1 MKSNTG
7 SILSVNRGMNRSEE
21 IFSVFAQ
28 NPFISL
34 AVMCI
39 CSACIFME
47 NGDGEIS
54 PFSLFAVFSLYL
66 ISSFTVI
73 FILCRDCI
81 KNNFNKYAYFGLSI
95 IAGLTVLIYIAEI
108 ENNISFV
115 FLFFVMTAFML
126 LFAFVK
132 NNTLET
138 KHIAGIIIF
147 LGFALRL
154 TYILYT
160 TIYERQHDTSTFE
173 QVGGHLDYISHFWN
187 NLFSLPNKDATVM
200 YTCQYYH
207 PPLHH
212 FIVGIFLNILKLF
225 GYSDIKEVG
234 ACIQFVTLFYSSA
247 CMVLTYKLLKIFNIS
262 KVPLLLGLSV
272 IAFHPTFLILA
283 GSVNN
288 DMLSVVLMLAAVLN
302 TIYYYKNNTYSNII
316 KVALCVGLAMLS
328 KMSGWMVAPAIA
340 VVFIAVIIKQKNKR
354 LDILKQWAVFAVI
367 CVPLGLFWS
376 IRCWIKYGMP
386 LGYVMKLDESIAMYL
401 SDKYTFWQRL
411 TDFSSFQ
418 FDSVYDQYGWYHC
431 PYYEY
436 NPTVALFKT
445 SMFDEAQYSAPLDFW
460 AVSLFLINIVLALVA
475 VAAMIYVLISR
486 KSMMDNIMKVFFT
499 LLYAVPVV
507 SYYIF
512 CDQYPFTCTMNIR
525 YAVMSIFTGAFFLS
539 AMLNIL
545 MKNNVSALKNNTNKS
560 GILILNNIAVYG
572 TAAVIILFSFFAVV
586 TYIMIGCVPPIYDG
600 VVLI

>member
-1 MKSNTG
+1 MSSTTG
-7 SILSVNRGMNRSEE
+7 SVPTEHRGMSRLEE

-28 NPFISL
+28 HPFISL

-47 NGDGEIS
+47 NGDRELS
-54 PFSLFAVFSLYL
+54 PFSLSAVFSVYL
-66 ISSFTVI
+66 ISAFSVT

-81 KNNFNKYAYFGLSI
+81 KDKFNKYLIFGISTA
-95 IAGLTVLIYIAEI
+95 AGLTVLIYIAEI
-108 ENNISFV
+108 KENISLV
-115 FLFFVMTAFML
+115 FLFFVITAFLL
-126 LFAFVK
+126 LFVFLR
-132 NNTLET
+132 NDTIDT
-138 KHIAGIIIF
+138 KHIAGIIIL
-147 LGFALRL
+147 LGFGLRL

-160 TIYERQHDTSTFE
+160 TVYERQHDNGTLG
-173 QVGGHLDYISHFWN
+173 QVGGHLGYISSFWN
-187 NLFSLPNKDATVM
+187 DLFSLPKENAKEI
-200 YTCQYYH
+200 YQYYH

-212 FIVGIFLNILKLF
+212 FTVGVFLNILKFF

-234 ACIQFVTLFYSSA
+234 ECIQYVTLFYSSA
-247 CMVLTYKLLKIFNIS
+247 CMVLMYKLLRVFNIS

-272 IAFHPTFLILA
+272 TAFHPTFLILA

-288 DMLSVVLMLAAVLN
+288 DMLSILLMLAAALN
-302 TIYYYKNNTYSNII
+302 TVYYYKNSTYANII
-316 KVALCVGLAMLS
+316 KIALCVGLAMLS

-340 VVFIAVIIKQKNKR
+340 VVFIAVMIKQKNKR
-354 LDILKQWAVFAVI
+354 LDIVKQWVVFGVI
-367 CVPLGLFWS
+367 CVPLGLVWS
-376 IRCWIKYGMP
+376 IRCLIKYDMP
-386 LGYVMKLDESIAMYL
+386 LGYVMKFDESIAMYL
-401 SDKYTFWQRL
+401 GNKYTFLQRL

-436 NPTVALFKT
+436 NPTIALFKT

-486 KSMMDNIMKVFFT
+486 KSMMDSIMKVFFT

-572 TAAVIILFSFFAVV
+572 TAVVIILFSFFAVV

>member
-1 MKSNTG
+1 MSSTTG
-7 SILSVNRGMNRSEE
+7 SVPTEHRGMSRLEE

-28 NPFISL
+28 HPFISL

-47 NGDGEIS
+47 NGDRELS
-54 PFSLFAVFSLYL
+54 PFSLSAVFSVYL
-66 ISSFTVI
+66 ISAFSVT

-81 KNNFNKYAYFGLSI
+81 KDKFNKYLIFGISTA
-95 IAGLTVLIYIAEI
+95 AGLTVLIYIAEI
-108 ENNISFV
+108 KENISLV
-115 FLFFVMTAFML
+115 FLFFVITAFLL
-126 LFAFVK
+126 LFVFFR
-132 NNTLET
+132 NDTIDT
-138 KHIAGIIIF
+138 KHIAGIIIL
-147 LGFALRL
+147 LGFGLRL

-160 TIYERQHDTSTFE
+160 TVYERQHDNGTLG
-173 QVGGHLDYISHFWN
+173 QVGGHLGYISSFWN
-187 NLFSLPNKDATVM
+187 DLFSLPKENAKEI
-200 YTCQYYH
+200 YQYYH

-212 FIVGIFLNILKLF
+212 FTVGVFLNILKFF

-234 ACIQFVTLFYSSA
+234 ECIQYVTLFYSSA
-247 CMVLTYKLLKIFNIS
+247 CMVLMYKLLRVFNIS

-272 IAFHPTFLILA
+272 TAFHPTFLILA

-288 DMLSVVLMLAAVLN
+288 DMLSILLMLAAALN
-302 TIYYYKNNTYSNII
+302 TVYYYKNSTYANII
-316 KVALCVGLAMLS
+316 KIALCVGLAMLS

-340 VVFIAVIIKQKNKR
+340 VVFIAVMIKQKNKR
-354 LDILKQWAVFAVI
+354 LDIVKQWVVFGVI
-367 CVPLGLFWS
+367 CVPLGLVWS
-376 IRCWIKYGMP
+376 IRCLIKYDMP
-386 LGYVMKLDESIAMYL
+386 LGYVMKFDESIAMYL
-401 SDKYTFWQRL
+401 GNKYTFLQRL
-411 TDFSSFQ
+411 TNFSSFQ

-436 NPTVALFKT
+436 NPTIALFKT

-486 KSMMDNIMKVFFT
+486 KSMMDSIMKVFFT

-572 TAAVIILFSFFAVV
+572 TAVVIILFSFFAVV

>member
-1 MKSNTG
+1 MSSTTG
-7 SILSVNRGMNRSEE
+7 SVPTEHRGMSRLEE

-28 NPFISL
+28 HPFISL

-39 CSACIFME
+39 CSACIFMG
-47 NGDGEIS
+47 NGDRELS
-54 PFSLFAVFSLYL
+54 PFSLSVVFSVYL
-66 ISSFTVI
+66 ISAFSVT

-81 KNNFNKYAYFGLSI
+81 KDKFNKYLIFGISTA
-95 IAGLTVLIYIAEI
+95 AGLTVLIYIAEI
-108 ENNISFV
+108 KENISLV
-115 FLFFVMTAFML
+115 FLFFVITAFLL
-126 LFAFVK
+126 LFVFLR
-132 NNTLET
+132 NYTIDT
-138 KHIAGIIIF
+138 KHIAGIIIL
-147 LGFALRL
+147 LGFGLRL

-160 TIYERQHDTSTFE
+160 TVYERQHDNGTLG
-173 QVGGHLDYISHFWN
+173 QVGGHLGYISSFWN
-187 NLFSLPNKDATVM
+187 DLFSLPKENAKEI
-200 YTCQYYH
+200 YQYYH

-212 FIVGIFLNILKLF
+212 FTVGVFLNILKFF

-234 ACIQFVTLFYSSA
+234 ECIQYVTLFYSSA
-247 CMVLTYKLLKIFNIS
+247 CMLLMYKLLRVFNIS

-272 IAFHPTFLILA
+272 TAFHPTFLILA

-288 DMLSVVLMLAAVLN
+288 DMLSILLMLAAALN
-302 TIYYYKNNTYSNII
+302 TVYYYKNSTYANII
-316 KVALCVGLAMLS
+316 KIALCVGLAMLS

-340 VVFIAVIIKQKNKR
+340 VVFIAVMIKQKNKR
-354 LDILKQWAVFAVI
+354 LDIVKQWVVFGVI
-367 CVPLGLFWS
+367 CVPLGLVWS
-376 IRCWIKYGMP
+376 IRCLIKYDMP
-386 LGYVMKLDESIAMYL
+386 LGYVMKPDESFAMYL
-401 SDKYTFWQRL
+401 GNKYTFLQRL

-436 NPTVALFKT
+436 NPTIALFKT

-486 KSMMDNIMKVFFT
+486 KSMMDSIMKVFFT

-572 TAAVIILFSFFAVV
+572 TAVVIILFSFFAVV

>member
-1 MKSNTG
+1 MSSTTG
-7 SILSVNRGMNRSEE
+7 SVPTEHRGMSRLEE

-28 NPFISL
+28 HPFISL

-39 CSACIFME
+39 CSACIFRG
-47 NGDGEIS
+47 NGDRELS
-54 PFSLFAVFSLYL
+54 PFSLSAVFSVYL
-66 ISSFTVI
+66 ISAFSVT

-81 KNNFNKYAYFGLSI
+81 KDKFNKYLIFGISTA
-95 IAGLTVLIYIAEI
+95 AGLTVLIYIAEI
-108 ENNISFV
+108 KENISLV
-115 FLFFVMTAFML
+115 FLFFVITAFLL
-126 LFAFVK
+126 LFVFLR
-132 NNTLET
+132 NDTIDT
-138 KHIAGIIIF
+138 KHIAGIIIL
-147 LGFALRL
+147 LGFGLRL

-160 TIYERQHDTSTFE
+160 TVYERQHDNGTLG
-173 QVGGHLDYISHFWN
+173 QVGGHLGYISSFWN
-187 NLFSLPNKDATVM
+187 DLFSLPNENAKEI
-200 YTCQYYH
+200 YQYYH

-212 FIVGIFLNILKLF
+212 FTVGVFLNIVKFF

-234 ACIQFVTLFYSSA
+234 ECIQYVTLFYSSA
-247 CMVLTYKLLKIFNIS
+247 CMVLMYKLLRVFNIS

-272 IAFHPTFLILA
+272 TAFHPTFLILA

-288 DMLSVVLMLAAVLN
+288 DMLSILLMLAAALN
-302 TIYYYKNNTYSNII
+302 TVYYYKNSTYANII
-316 KVALCVGLAMLS
+316 KIALCVGLAMLS

-340 VVFIAVIIKQKNKR
+340 VVFIAVMIKQKNKR
-354 LDILKQWAVFAVI
+354 LDIVKQWVVFGVI
-367 CVPLGLFWS
+367 CVPLGLVWS
-376 IRCWIKYGMP
+376 IRCLIKYDMP
-386 LGYVMKLDESIAMYL
+386 LGYVMKFDESIAMYL
-401 SDKYTFWQRL
+401 GNKYTFLQRL

-436 NPTVALFKT
+436 NPTIALFKT
-445 SMFDEAQYSAPLDFW
+445 SMFDEAQYSAPIDFW

-475 VAAMIYVLISR
+475 VAAMIYVLIIR
-486 KSMMDNIMKVFFT
+486 KSMMDSIMKVFFT

>member
-1 MKSNTG
+1 MSSTTG
-7 SILSVNRGMNRSEE
+7 SVPTEHRGMSRLEE

-28 NPFISL
+28 HPFISL

-47 NGDGEIS
+47 NGDRELS
-54 PFSLFAVFSLYL
+54 PFSLSAVFSVYL
-66 ISSFTVI
+66 ISAFSVT

-81 KNNFNKYAYFGLSI
+81 KDKFNKYLIFGISTA
-95 IAGLTVLIYIAEI
+95 AGLTVLIYIAEI
-108 ENNISFV
+108 KENISLV
-115 FLFFVMTAFML
+115 FLFFVITAFLL
-126 LFAFVK
+126 LFVFLR
-132 NNTLET
+132 NDTIDT
-138 KHIAGIIIF
+138 KHIAGIIIL
-147 LGFALRL
+147 LGFGLRL

-160 TIYERQHDTSTFE
+160 TVYERQHDNGTLG
-173 QVGGHLDYISHFWN
+173 QVGGHLGYISSFWN
-187 NLFSLPNKDATVM
+187 DLFSLPKENAKEI
-200 YTCQYYH
+200 YQYYH

-212 FIVGIFLNILKLF
+212 FTVGVFLNILKFF

-234 ACIQFVTLFYSSA
+234 ECIQYVTLFYSSA
-247 CMVLTYKLLKIFNIS
+247 CMVLMYKLLRVFNIS

-272 IAFHPTFLILA
+272 TAFHPTFLILA

-288 DMLSVVLMLAAVLN
+288 DMLSILLMLAAALN
-302 TIYYYKNNTYSNII
+302 TVYYYKNSTYANII
-316 KVALCVGLAMLS
+316 KIALCVGLAMLS

-340 VVFIAVIIKQKNKR
+340 VVFIAVMIKQKNKR
-354 LDILKQWAVFAVI
+354 LDIVKQWVVFGVI
-367 CVPLGLFWS
+367 CVPLGLVWS
-376 IRCWIKYGMP
+376 IRCLIKYDMP

-401 SDKYTFWQRL
+401 GNKYTFLQRL

-436 NPTVALFKT
+436 NPTIALFKT

-486 KSMMDNIMKVFFT
+486 KSMMDSIMKVFFT

>member
-1 MKSNTG
+1 MSSTTG
-7 SILSVNRGMNRSEE
+7 SVLTEHRGMSRLEE

-28 NPFISL
+28 HPFISL

-47 NGDGEIS
+47 NGDKELS
-54 PFSLFAVFSLYL
+54 PFSLFAVFSVYM
-66 ISSFTVI
+66 ISAFSVI

-95 IAGLTVLIYIAEI
+95 TAGLTVLIYIAEI
-108 ENNISFV
+108 ENNISLV
-115 FLFFVMTAFML
+115 FLFFVIAAFML
-126 LFAFVK
+126 LFAFLK
-132 NNTLET
+132 NSTLET
-138 KHIAGIIIF
+138 KHIAGIIIL

-160 TIYERQHDTSTFE
+160 TVYERQHDNGTLG
-173 QVGGHLDYISHFWN
+173 QVGGHLGYISNFWN
-187 NLFSLPNKDATVM
+187 DLFSLPKENSKEI
-200 YTCQYYH
+200 YQYYH

-212 FIVGIFLNILKLF
+212 FIVGVFLNLLKFF

-234 ACIQFVTLFYSSA
+234 ECIQYVTLFYSSA
-247 CMVLTYKLLKIFNIS
+247 CMVLTYKLLRVFNIS
-262 KVPLLLGLSV
+262 KIPLLLGLSV

-302 TIYYYKNNTYSNII
+302 TVYYYKNNTYANII

-340 VVFIAVIIKQKNKR
+340 AVFIAVMIKQKNKR
-354 LDILKQWAVFAVI
+354 LDIVKQWVVFGVI
-367 CVPLGLFWS
+367 CVPLGLVWS
-376 IRCWIKYGMP
+376 IRCLIKYDMP
-386 LGYVMKLDESIAMYL
+386 LGYVMKFDESISMYL
-401 SDKYTFWQRL
+401 GSKYTFLQRL

-436 NPTVALFKT
+436 NPTIALFKT

-460 AVSLFLINIVLALVA
+460 AASLFWINVVLALVA
-475 VAAMIYVLISR
+475 VAAMVYVLISR
-486 KSMMDNIMKVFFT
+486 KSIIDSIMKVFFL
-499 LLYAVPVV
+499 LLYAVPVI

-512 CDQYPFTCTMNIR
+512 CDSYPFTCTMNIR
-525 YAVMSIFTGAFFLS
+525 YVVMSIFTGAFFLS
-539 AMLNIL
+539 AMLHMLIR
-545 MKNNVSALKNNTNKS
+545 KGSAYEENTAKS
-560 GILILNNIAVYG
+560 KTFILNNTLIYG
-572 TAAVIILFSFFAVV
+572 TAAVIILFSAFSAV
-586 TYIMIGCVPPIYDG
+586 TYIMIGYVPPIYDG
-600 VVLI
+600 VVLV

>member
-1 MKSNTG
+1 MSSTTG
-7 SILSVNRGMNRSEE
+7 SVPTEHRGMSRLEE

-28 NPFISL
+28 HPFISL

-39 CSACIFME
+39 CSACIFMG
-47 NGDGEIS
+47 NGDRELS
-54 PFSLFAVFSLYL
+54 PFSLSAVFSVYL
-66 ISSFTVI
+66 ISNFSVT

-81 KNNFNKYAYFGLSI
+81 KDKFNKYLIFGISTA
-95 IAGLTVLIYIAEI
+95 AGLTVLIYIAEI
-108 ENNISFV
+108 KENISLV
-115 FLFFVMTAFML
+115 FLFFVITAFLL
-126 LFAFVK
+126 LFVFLR
-132 NNTLET
+132 NYTIDT
-138 KHIAGIIIF
+138 KHIAGIIIL
-147 LGFALRL
+147 LGFGLRL

-160 TIYERQHDTSTFE
+160 TVYERQHDNGTLG
-173 QVGGHLDYISHFWN
+173 QVGGHLGYISSFWN
-187 NLFSLPNKDATVM
+187 DLFSLPKENAKEI
-200 YTCQYYH
+200 YQYYH

-212 FIVGIFLNILKLF
+212 FTVGVFLNILKFF

-234 ACIQFVTLFYSSA
+234 ECIQYVTLFYSSA
-247 CMVLTYKLLKIFNIS
+247 CMVLMYKLLRVFNIS

-272 IAFHPTFLILA
+272 TAFHPTFLILA

-288 DMLSVVLMLAAVLN
+288 DMLSILLMLAAALN
-302 TIYYYKNNTYSNII
+302 TVYYYKNSTYANII
-316 KVALCVGLAMLS
+316 KIALCVGLAMLS

-340 VVFIAVIIKQKNKR
+340 VVFIAVMIKQKNKR
-354 LDILKQWAVFAVI
+354 LDIVKQWVVFGVI
-367 CVPLGLFWS
+367 CVPLGLVWS
-376 IRCWIKYGMP
+376 IRCLIKYDMP
-386 LGYVMKLDESIAMYL
+386 LGYVMKFDESIAMYL
-401 SDKYTFWQRL
+401 GNKYTFLQRL

-436 NPTVALFKT
+436 NPTIALFKT

-486 KSMMDNIMKVFFT
+486 KSMMDSIMKVFFT

-572 TAAVIILFSFFAVV
+572 TAVVIILFSFFAVV

>member
-1 MKSNTG
+1 MSSTTG
-7 SILSVNRGMNRSEE
+7 SVLTEHRGMSKLEE

-28 NPFISL
+28 HPFISL

-47 NGDGEIS
+47 NGDRELS
-54 PFSLFAVFSLYL
+54 PFSLSAVFSVYL
-66 ISSFTVI
+66 ISAFSVT

-81 KNNFNKYAYFGLSI
+81 KDKFNKYLIFGISTA
-95 IAGLTVLIYIAEI
+95 AGLTVLIYIAEI
-108 ENNISFV
+108 KENISLV
-115 FLFFVMTAFML
+115 FLFFVITAFLL
-126 LFAFVK
+126 LFVFLR
-132 NNTLET
+132 NYTIDT
-138 KHIAGIIIF
+138 KHIAGIIIL
-147 LGFALRL
+147 LGFGLRL

-160 TIYERQHDTSTFE
+160 TVYERQHDNGTLG
-173 QVGGHLDYISHFWN
+173 QVGGHLGYISSFWN
-187 NLFSLPNKDATVM
+187 DLFSLPKENAKEI
-200 YTCQYYH
+200 YQYYH

-212 FIVGIFLNILKLF
+212 FTVGVFLNILKFF

-234 ACIQFVTLFYSSA
+234 ECIQYVTLFYSSA
-247 CMVLTYKLLKIFNIS
+247 CMVLMYKLLRVFNIS

-272 IAFHPTFLILA
+272 TAFHPTFLILA

-288 DMLSVVLMLAAVLN
+288 DMLSILLMLAAALN
-302 TIYYYKNNTYSNII
+302 TVYYYKNSTYANII
-316 KVALCVGLAMLS
+316 KIALCVGLAMLS

-340 VVFIAVIIKQKNKR
+340 VVFIAVMIKQKNKR
-354 LDILKQWAVFAVI
+354 LDIVKQWVVFGVI
-367 CVPLGLFWS
+367 CVPLGLVWS
-376 IRCWIKYGMP
+376 IRCLIKYDMP
-386 LGYVMKLDESIAMYL
+386 LGYVMKFDESIAMYL
-401 SDKYTFWQRL
+401 GNKYTFLQRL

-436 NPTVALFKT
+436 NPTIALFKT

-486 KSMMDNIMKVFFT
+486 KSMMDSIMKVFFT

>member
-1 MKSNTG
+1 MSSTTG
-7 SILSVNRGMNRSEE
+7 SVPTEHRGMSRLEE

-28 NPFISL
+28 HPFISL

-39 CSACIFME
+39 CSACIFMG
-47 NGDGEIS
+47 NGDRELS
-54 PFSLFAVFSLYL
+54 PFSLSAVFSVYL
-66 ISSFTVI
+66 ISNFSVT

-81 KNNFNKYAYFGLSI
+81 KDKFNKYLIFGISTA
-95 IAGLTVLIYIAEI
+95 AGLTVLIYIAEI
-108 ENNISFV
+108 KENISLV
-115 FLFFVMTAFML
+115 FLFFVITAFLL
-126 LFAFVK
+126 LFVFLR
-132 NNTLET
+132 NDTIDT
-138 KHIAGIIIF
+138 KHIAGIIIL
-147 LGFALRL
+147 LGFGLRL

-160 TIYERQHDTSTFE
+160 TVYERQHDNGTLG
-173 QVGGHLDYISHFWN
+173 QVGGHLGYISSFWN
-187 NLFSLPNKDATVM
+187 DLFSLPKENAKEI
-200 YTCQYYH
+200 YQYYH

-212 FIVGIFLNILKLF
+212 FTVGVFLNILKFF

-234 ACIQFVTLFYSSA
+234 ECIQYVTLFYSSA
-247 CMVLTYKLLKIFNIS
+247 CMLLMYKLLRVFNIS

-272 IAFHPTFLILA
+272 TAFHPTFLILA

-288 DMLSVVLMLAAVLN
+288 DMLSILLMLAAALN
-302 TIYYYKNNTYSNII
+302 TVYYYKNSTYANII
-316 KVALCVGLAMLS
+316 KIALCVGLAMLS

-340 VVFIAVIIKQKNKR
+340 VVFIAVMIKQKNKR
-354 LDILKQWAVFAVI
+354 LDIVKQWVVFGVI
-367 CVPLGLFWS
+367 CVPLGLVWS
-376 IRCWIKYGMP
+376 IRCLIKYDMP
-386 LGYVMKLDESIAMYL
+386 LGYVMKFDESIAMYL
-401 SDKYTFWQRL
+401 GNKYTFLQRL

-436 NPTVALFKT
+436 NPTIALFKT

-486 KSMMDNIMKVFFT
+486 KSMMDSIMKVFFT

-572 TAAVIILFSFFAVV
+572 TAVVIILFSFFAVV

>member
-1 MKSNTG
+1 MSSTTG
-7 SILSVNRGMNRSEE
+7 SVPTEHRGMSRLEE

-28 NPFISL
+28 HPFISL

-39 CSACIFME
+39 CSACIFMG
-47 NGDGEIS
+47 NGDRELS
-54 PFSLFAVFSLYL
+54 PFSLSAVFSVYL
-66 ISSFTVI
+66 ISAFSVT

-81 KNNFNKYAYFGLSI
+81 KDKFNKYLIFGISTA
-95 IAGLTVLIYIAEI
+95 AGLTVLIYIAEI
-108 ENNISFV
+108 KENISLV
-115 FLFFVMTAFML
+115 FLFFVITAFLL
-126 LFAFVK
+126 LFVFFR
-132 NNTLET
+132 NDTIDT
-138 KHIAGIIIF
+138 KHIAGIIIL
-147 LGFALRL
+147 LGFGLRL

-160 TIYERQHDTSTFE
+160 TVYERQHDNGTLG
-173 QVGGHLDYISHFWN
+173 QVGGHLGYISSFWN
-187 NLFSLPNKDATVM
+187 DLFSLPKENAKEI
-200 YTCQYYH
+200 YQYYH

-212 FIVGIFLNILKLF
+212 FTVGVFLNILKFF

-234 ACIQFVTLFYSSA
+234 ECIQYVTLFYSSA
-247 CMVLTYKLLKIFNIS
+247 CMVLMYKLLRVFNIS

-272 IAFHPTFLILA
+272 TAFHPTFLILA

-288 DMLSVVLMLAAVLN
+288 DMLSILLMLAAALN
-302 TIYYYKNNTYSNII
+302 TVYYYKNSTYANII
-316 KVALCVGLAMLS
+316 KIALCVGLAMLS

-340 VVFIAVIIKQKNKR
+340 VVFIAVMIKQKNKR
-354 LDILKQWAVFAVI
+354 LDIVKQWVVFGVI
-367 CVPLGLFWS
+367 CVPLGLVWS
-376 IRCWIKYGMP
+376 IRCLIKYDMP
-386 LGYVMKLDESIAMYL
+386 LGYVMKFDESIAMYL
-401 SDKYTFWQRL
+401 GNKYTFLQRL

-445 SMFDEAQYSAPLDFW
+445 SMFDEAQYSAPIDFW

-486 KSMMDNIMKVFFT
+486 KSMMDSIMKVFFT

-572 TAAVIILFSFFAVV
+572 TAVVIILFSFFAVV

>member
-7 SILSVNRGMNRSEE
+7 SVLSVNREMNRFEE

-28 NPFISL
+28 HPFISL

-73 FILCRDCI
+73 FILCRHCI
-81 KNNFNKYAYFGLSI
+81 KNNFNKYAYFGLSVT
-95 IAGLTVLIYIAEI
+95 AGLTVLIYIAEI

-115 FLFFVMTAFML
+115 FLFFVMTACIL
-126 LFAFVK
+126 LFAFLK
-132 NNTLET
+132 SNTLKT
-138 KHIAGIIIF
+138 KHIAGIIIL

-160 TIYERQHDTSTFE
+160 TVYERQHDNGTLGE
-173 QVGGHLDYISHFWN
+173 VGGHLGYISNFWN
-187 NLFSLPNKDATVM
+187 DLFSLPKENAKEI
-200 YTCQYYH
+200 YQYYH

-225 GYSDIKEVG
+225 RYSDIKEVG
-234 ACIQFVTLFYSSA
+234 ECIQYVTLFYSSA
-247 CMVLTYKLLKIFNIS
+247 CMVLTYKLLRIFNIS

-302 TIYYYKNNTYSNII
+302 TVYYYKNNTYSNII

-340 VVFIAVIIKQKNKR
+340 VVFIVVLVKQKNNR
-354 LDILKQWAVFAVI
+354 LHILKQWGIFAVI
-367 CVPLGLFWS
+367 CVPLGLVWS
-376 IRCWIKYGMP
+376 VRCLIKYDMP
-386 LGYVMKLDESIAMYL
+386 LGYVMKFDESIAMYL
-401 SDKYTFWQRL
+401 SNKYTFWQRL

-436 NPTVALFKT
+436 NPTIALFKT
-445 SMFDEAQYSAPLDFW
+445 SVFDEAQYSAPLDFW
-460 AVSLFLINIVLALVA
+460 AVSLFWINVILALVA
-475 VAAMIYVLISR
+475 VVAMVYVLVNK
-486 KSMMDNIMKVFFT
+486 KSIMDNVMKAFFF
-499 LLYAVPVV
+499 LLYAVPVI

-525 YAVMSIFTGAFFLS
+525 YVVMSIFTGAFFLS
-539 AMLNIL
+539 AMLHML
-545 MKNNVSALKNNTNKS
+545 MKKQDSASGKNANQPNS
-560 GILILNNIAVYG
+560 FVLSNALICG
-572 TAAVIILFSFFAVV
+572 TAAVIILFSAFSIV
-586 TYIMIGCVPPIYDG
+586 TYIMIGYVPAIYDG

>member
-1 MKSNTG
+1 MNSATG
-7 SILSVNRGMNRSEE
+7 SVLTEHRKMSRLEE
-21 IFSVFAQ
+21 IFSVFARH
-28 NPFISL
+28 PFISL
-34 AVMCI
+34 GIMCI
-39 CSACIFME
+39 CSACMFME

-54 PFSLFAVFSLYL
+54 PFSLFTVFSVYL

-81 KNNFNKYAYFGLSI
+81 KSNFNKYAYFGLSI
-95 IAGLTVLIYIAEI
+95 TAGLTVLIYIAEI
-108 ENNISFV
+108 ENNISLV
-115 FLFFVMTAFML
+115 FLFFVITACML
-126 LFAFVK
+126 LFAFLK
-132 NNTLET
+132 NSTLET
-138 KHIAGIIIF
+138 KHIAGIIIL

-160 TIYERQHDTSTFE
+160 TVYERQHDNGTLG
-173 QVGGHLDYISHFWN
+173 QVGGHLGYISNFWN
-187 NLFSLPNKDATVM
+187 DLFSLPKENSKEI
-200 YTCQYYH
+200 YQYYH

-212 FIVGIFLNILKLF
+212 FIVGVFLNLLKFF

-234 ACIQFVTLFYSSA
+234 ECIQYVTLFYSSA
-247 CMVLTYKLLKIFNIS
+247 CMVLTYKLLRVFNIS
-262 KVPLLLGLSV
+262 KIPLLLGLSV

-302 TIYYYKNNTYSNII
+302 TVYYYKNNTYANII

-340 VVFIAVIIKQKNKR
+340 AVFIAVMIKQKNKR
-354 LDILKQWAVFAVI
+354 LDIVKQWVVFGVI
-367 CVPLGLFWS
+367 CVPLGLVWS
-376 IRCWIKYGMP
+376 IRCLIRYDMP
-386 LGYVMKLDESIAMYL
+386 LGYVMKFDESIAMYL
-401 SDKYTFWQRL
+401 GSKYTFLQRL

-436 NPTVALFKT
+436 NPTIALFKT

-460 AVSLFLINIVLALVA
+460 AASLFWINVVLALVA
-475 VAAMIYVLISR
+475 VAAMVYVLISR
-486 KSMMDNIMKVFFT
+486 KSIIDSIMKVFFL
-499 LLYAVPVV
+499 LLYAVPVI

-512 CDQYPFTCTMNIR
+512 CDSYPFTCTMNIR
-525 YAVMSIFTGAFFLS
+525 YVVMSIFTGAFFLS
-539 AMLNIL
+539 AMLHMLIS
-545 MKNNVSALKNNTNKS
+545 KGSAYEENTAKS
-560 GILILNNIAVYG
+560 KTFILNNTLIYG
-572 TAAVIILFSFFAVV
+572 TAAVIILFSAFSAV
-586 TYIMIGCVPPIYDG
+586 TYIMIGYVPPIYDG

>member
-1 MKSNTG
+1 MSSTTG
-7 SILSVNRGMNRSEE
+7 SVLTEHRGMSKLEE

-28 NPFISL
+28 HPFISL

-47 NGDGEIS
+47 NGDRELS
-54 PFSLFAVFSLYL
+54 PFSLSAVFSVYL
-66 ISSFTVI
+66 ISAFSVT

-81 KNNFNKYAYFGLSI
+81 KDKFNKYLIFGISTA
-95 IAGLTVLIYIAEI
+95 AGLTVLIYIAEI
-108 ENNISFV
+108 KENISLV
-115 FLFFVMTAFML
+115 FLFFVITAFLL
-126 LFAFVK
+126 LFVFLR
-132 NNTLET
+132 NDTIDT
-138 KHIAGIIIF
+138 KHIAGIIIL
-147 LGFALRL
+147 LGFGLRL

-160 TIYERQHDTSTFE
+160 TVYERQHDNGTLG
-173 QVGGHLDYISHFWN
+173 QVGGHLGYISSFWN
-187 NLFSLPNKDATVM
+187 DLFSLPKENAKEI
-200 YTCQYYH
+200 YQYYH

-212 FIVGIFLNILKLF
+212 FTVGVFLNILKFF

-234 ACIQFVTLFYSSA
+234 ECIQYVTLFYSSA
-247 CMVLTYKLLKIFNIS
+247 CMVLMYKLLRVFNIS

-272 IAFHPTFLILA
+272 TAFHPTFLILA

-288 DMLSVVLMLAAVLN
+288 DMLSILLMLAAALN
-302 TIYYYKNNTYSNII
+302 TVYYYKNSTYANII
-316 KVALCVGLAMLS
+316 KIALCVGLAMLS

-340 VVFIAVIIKQKNKR
+340 VVFIAVMIKQKNKR
-354 LDILKQWAVFAVI
+354 LDIVKQWVVFGVI
-367 CVPLGLFWS
+367 CVPLGLVWS
-376 IRCWIKYGMP
+376 IRCLIKYDMP
-386 LGYVMKLDESIAMYL
+386 LGYVMKFDESIAMYL
-401 SDKYTFWQRL
+401 GNKYTFLQRL

-436 NPTVALFKT
+436 NPTIALFKT

-486 KSMMDNIMKVFFT
+486 KSMMDSIMKVFFT

>member
-1 MKSNTG
+1 MSSTTG
-7 SILSVNRGMNRSEE
+7 SVPTEHRGMSRLEE

-28 NPFISL
+28 HPFISL

-39 CSACIFME
+39 CSACIFMG
-47 NGDGEIS
+47 NGDRELS
-54 PFSLFAVFSLYL
+54 PFSLSAVFSVYL
-66 ISSFTVI
+66 ISTFSVT

-81 KNNFNKYAYFGLSI
+81 KDKFNKYLIFGISTA
-95 IAGLTVLIYIAEI
+95 AGLTVLIYIAEI
-108 ENNISFV
+108 KENISLV
-115 FLFFVMTAFML
+115 FLFFVITAFLL
-126 LFAFVK
+126 LFVFLR
-132 NNTLET
+132 NDTIDT
-138 KHIAGIIIF
+138 KHIAGIIIL
-147 LGFALRL
+147 LGFGLRL

-160 TIYERQHDTSTFE
+160 TVYERQHDNGTLG
-173 QVGGHLDYISHFWN
+173 QVGGHLGYISSFWN
-187 NLFSLPNKDATVM
+187 DLFSLPKENAKEI
-200 YTCQYYH
+200 YQYYH

-212 FIVGIFLNILKLF
+212 FTVGVFLNILKFF

-234 ACIQFVTLFYSSA
+234 ECIQYVPLFYSSA
-247 CMVLTYKLLKIFNIS
+247 CMVLMYKLLRVFNIS

-272 IAFHPTFLILA
+272 TAFHPTFLILA

-288 DMLSVVLMLAAVLN
+288 DMLSILLMLAAALN
-302 TIYYYKNNTYSNII
+302 TVYYYKNSTYANII
-316 KVALCVGLAMLS
+316 KIALCVGLAMLS

-340 VVFIAVIIKQKNKR
+340 VVFIAVMIKQKNKR
-354 LDILKQWAVFAVI
+354 LDIVKQWVVFGVI
-367 CVPLGLFWS
+367 CVPLGLVWS
-376 IRCWIKYGMP
+376 IRCLIKYDMP
-386 LGYVMKLDESIAMYL
+386 LGYVMKFDESIAMYL
-401 SDKYTFWQRL
+401 GNKYTFLQRL

-436 NPTVALFKT
+436 NPTIALFKT

-486 KSMMDNIMKVFFT
+486 KSMMDSIMKVFFT

-572 TAAVIILFSFFAVV
+572 TAVVIILFSFFAVV

>member
-1 MKSNTG
+1 MSSTTG
-7 SILSVNRGMNRSEE
+7 SVLTEHRGMSKLEE

-28 NPFISL
+28 HPFISL

-47 NGDGEIS
+47 NGDKELS
-54 PFSLFAVFSLYL
+54 PFSLFAVFSVYL

-81 KNNFNKYAYFGLSI
+81 KSNFNKYAYFGLSI
-95 IAGLTVLIYIAEI
+95 TAGLTVFIYIAEI
-108 ENNISFV
+108 ENNISLV
-115 FLFFVMTAFML
+115 FLFFVMTACML
-126 LFAFVK
+126 LFAFLK
-132 NNTLET
+132 NSTLET
-138 KHIAGIIIF
+138 KHIAGIIIL

-160 TIYERQHDTSTFE
+160 TVYERQHDNGTLG
-173 QVGGHLDYISHFWN
+173 QVGGHLGYISNFWN
-187 NLFSLPNKDATVM
+187 DLFSLPKENSKEI
-200 YTCQYYH
+200 YQYYH

-212 FIVGIFLNILKLF
+212 FIVGVFLNLLKFF

-234 ACIQFVTLFYSSA
+234 ECIQYVTLFYSSA
-247 CMVLTYKLLKIFNIS
+247 CMVLTYKLLRVFNIS
-262 KVPLLLGLSV
+262 KIPLLLGLSV

-302 TIYYYKNNTYSNII
+302 TVYYYKNNTYANII

-340 VVFIAVIIKQKNKR
+340 AVFIAVMIKQKNKR
-354 LDILKQWAVFAVI
+354 LDIVKQWVVFGVI
-367 CVPLGLFWS
+367 CVPLGLVWS
-376 IRCWIKYGMP
+376 IRCLIKYDMP
-386 LGYVMKLDESIAMYL
+386 LGYVMKFDESIAMYL
-401 SDKYTFWQRL
+401 GSKYTFLQRL

-436 NPTVALFKT
+436 NPTIALFKT

-460 AVSLFLINIVLALVA
+460 AASLFWINVVLALVA
-475 VAAMIYVLISR
+475 VAAMVYVLISR
-486 KSMMDNIMKVFFT
+486 KSIIDSIMKVFFL
-499 LLYAVPVV
+499 LLYAVPVI

-512 CDQYPFTCTMNIR
+512 CDSYPFTCTMNIR
-525 YAVMSIFTGAFFLS
+525 YVVMSIFTGAFFLS
-539 AMLNIL
+539 AMLHMLIR
-545 MKNNVSALKNNTNKS
+545 KGSAYEENTAKS
-560 GILILNNIAVYG
+560 KTFILNNTLIYG
-572 TAAVIILFSFFAVV
+572 TAAVIILFSAFSIV
-586 TYIMIGCVPPIYDG
+586 TYIMIGYVPAIYDG